1 MYVYIYIY
9 IYIFKISGGF
19 SYHQEFFKS
28 WTTKFQ
34 SEDKTS
40 FKNLKKTSHH
50 HLIILIFRISLSFF
64 QKLFLTSAKYL
75 CFLFPFFLENFSS
88 NKKFHER
95 KKLIR
100 ELKKEKKKKIKR
112 EEEKKTLPKC
122 VLVSFNAVNTIFRN
136 TFVH

>member
-1 MYVYIYIY
+1 MNH
-9 IYIFKISGGF
+9 KISVRR
-19 SYHQEFFKS
+19 QNLIQKFK
-28 WTTKFQ
+28 
-34 SEDKTS
+34 
-40 FKNLKKTSHH
+40 KKSHH

-75 CFLFPFFLENFSS
+75 CFLFPFYFGNFSS